1 MLSLAAQ
8 RTYIVFNE
16 LFLREYVCVCFG
28 VLFIV
33 VCRWC
38 VPDDQARVVWQ
49 VLITL
54 VSGHKSVS
62 NDWSGV
68 RVICDNVVFRVC
80 SLVFVNFVLLEFSIL
95 SVLLASVAI
104 IVSILSIA
112 TSVVYWCV
120 VVAVVLFACYSIRC
134 ELEYKFVSSLLEC
147 SGCSS
152 LRFVLLIA

>member
-33 VCRWC
+33 VCGWC

-68 RVICDNVVFRVC
+68 RVICDNVVF
-80 SLVFVNFVLLEFSIL
+80 SLLTGLCQFCFVGIQYLVS
-95 SVLLASVAI
+95 LASFGCNYC
-104 IVSILSIA
+104 LN
-112 TSVVYWCV
+112 
-120 VVAVVLFACYSIRC
+120 
-134 ELEYKFVSSLLEC
+134 SLPG
-147 SGCSS
+147 SRSPWVG
-152 LRFVLLIA
+152 